1 VRRFAALFEALDT
14 TTAMSLK
21 VAAMVGYFRVA
32 PPADAAWA
40 LYILSGRRPRR
51 LLGPALLRRWLV
63 EASGLPEWL
72 VEETY
77 AAVGDLAETIALLV
91 SHDPGE
97 PADAPG
103 TAAAT
108 LSEWFEQ
115 RLLPLRGLDAATQR
129 AAVTAWWRGL
139 DYRESFLVNKLL
151 TGALRVGVAQPL
163 VARALAEALAVP
175 RTHVEQVLTGDW
187 QPTPQF
193 WTRLATPGDGLADPS
208 QPYPFYLASP
218 LEQPPGALGERRDWL
233 AEWKWDGIRG
243 QLLRRAGQV
252 YLWSRGEELIS
263 ARFPEIVAAATQHLR
278 DGSVL
283 DGEVLAWIDG
293 RPLPFAQ
300 LQQRIG
306 RTRLTPAILAA
317 IPARFLAYDLLELG
331 GVDLRGE
338 PLAVRRRRLLDLLRD
353 LPEVLAVS
361 PSLDEARDWPALAAA
376 RDAARERGVEGL
388 MLKSLASPYGSG
400 RQRGAWWKWKIEP
413 YTFDAV
419 MLYAHPGHGRR
430 SNLYTDYTF
439 GVWRDGDLVPVAK
452 AYSGLSDAEI
462 ATLDRW
468 IRGHTRER
476 FGPVRSV
483 EPTQVF
489 ELAYEGIAASLRHKS
504 GIALRFPRIR
514 RWRSDKPAA
523 EADTLEA
530 LRAVLASS
538 LAVCG
543 ARCAPTARQ

>member
-14 TTAMSLK
+14 TTATNLK
-21 VAAMVGYFRVA
+21 VAAMVGYFRAA
-32 PPADAAWA
+32 PPSDAAWA

-91 SHDPGE
+91 SHDPLGGGAQA
-97 PADAPG
+97 PAE
-103 TAAAT
+103 AT
-108 LSEWFEQ
+108 LAEWFEQ
-115 RLLPLRGLDAATQR
+115 RLLPLRGLDEAAQR

-139 DYRESFLVNKLL
+139 AYRESFLVNKLL
-151 TGALRVGVAQPL
+151 TGALRVGVSQTL
-163 VARALAEALAVP
+163 VARALAEALEVP
-175 RTHVEQVLTGDW
+175 RAHVEHVLTGDW

-193 WTRLATPGDGLADPS
+193 WTRLATPGNDLADPS

-218 LEQPPGALGERRDWL
+218 LEQPPSALGVRADWI

-243 QLLRRAGQV
+243 QLVRRAGQAF
-252 YLWSRGEELIS
+252 LWSRGEELVS
-263 ARFPEIVAAATQHLR
+263 ARFPEIVAAAARQLR
-278 DGSVL
+278 DGCVL
-283 DGEVLAWIDG
+283 DGEVLAWVDE

-306 RTRLTPAILAA
+306 RTRLTPAILAK
-317 IPARFLAYDLLELG
+317 IPARFLAYDLLELA

-338 PLAVRRRRLLDLLRD
+338 PLAVRRAHLQALLSDA
-353 LPEVLAVS
+353 PAELAVS
-361 PSLDEARDWPALAAA
+361 PALEAADWDALAGA
-376 RDAARERGVEGL
+376 RHAARERGVEGL
-388 MLKSLASPYGSG
+388 MLKALGSPYGSG

-413 YTFDAV
+413 YTVDAV

-439 GVWRDGDLVPVAK
+439 GVWRDGELVPVAK
-452 AYSGLSDAEI
+452 AYSGLADAEI

-489 ELAYEGIAASLRHKS
+489 ELAYEGIAASPRHKS

-514 RWRSDKPAA
+514 RWRHDKPAA
-523 EADTLEA
+523 EADTLAA
-530 LRAVLASS
+530 LRAVLATS
-538 LAVCG
+538 LAG
-543 ARCAPTARQ
+543 GDA

>member
-1 VRRFAALFEALDT
+1 VKRFAALFEALDT
-14 TTAMSLK
+14 TTATNLK
-21 VAAMVGYFRVA
+21 VAAMVAHFRA
-32 PPADAAWA
+32 ASPADAAWA

-51 LLGPALLRRWLV
+51 LVGPALLRRWLV

-91 SHDPGE
+91 SQATPGE
-97 PADAPG
+97 SADAP
-103 TAAAT
+103 AEASLAD
-108 LSEWFEQ
+108 WFEH
-115 RLLPLRGLDAATQR
+115 RLLPLRGLDEPTQR
-129 AAVTAWWRGL
+129 ATVTAWWRGL
-139 DYRESFLVNKLL
+139 AYRESFLVNKLL
-151 TGALRVGVAQPL
+151 TGALRVGVSQTL
-163 VARALAEALAVP
+163 VARALAEALEVP
-175 RTHVEQVLTGDW
+175 RTHVEHVLTGDW

-193 WTRLATPGDGLADPS
+193 WTRLATPGNDLADPS

-218 LEQPPGALGERRDWL
+218 LEQPPAALGERTDWL

-243 QLLRRAGQV
+243 QLVRRAGQAF
-252 YLWSRGEELIS
+252 LWSRGEELVS
-263 ARFPEIVAAATQHLR
+263 ARFPEIVAAAAQQLR
-278 DGSVL
+278 DGCVL
-283 DGEVLAWIDG
+283 DGEVLGWVDG

-306 RTRLTPAILAA
+306 RTTLTPAILAK

-338 PLAVRRRRLLDLLRD
+338 PLAVRRARLRELLGD
-353 LPEVLAVS
+353 APGVLAVS
-361 PSLDEARDWPALAAA
+361 PSLDAAGDWEALARE
-376 RDAARERGVEGL
+376 RDLARERGVEGL
-388 MLKSLASPYGSG
+388 MLKALASPYGSG

-439 GVWRDGDLVPVAK
+439 GVWRDGELVPVAK
-452 AYSGLSDAEI
+452 AYSGLADAEI

-483 EPTQVF
+483 EATQVF
-489 ELAYEGIAASLRHKS
+489 ELAYEGIAASPRHKS

-514 RWRSDKPAA
+514 RWRHDKPAA
-523 EADTLEA
+523 EADTLDA
-530 LRAVLASS
+530 LRAVLATS
-538 LAVCG
+538 LG
-543 ARCAPTARQ
+543 ATAGP